1 MRKNDSPTLNKG
13 NSAPTLQLQ
22 SRAICGREGTCCY
35 ISGVVL
41 EVVDA
46 RAGPAT
52 PARKETQAWKAWA
65 VNLPSQV

>member
-46 RAGPAT
+46 RGACNT
-52 PARKETQAWKAWA
+52 
-65 VNLPSQV
+65 SQERNSGRLGL

>member
-46 RAGPAT
+46 RGACNT
-52 PARKETQAWKAWA
+52 
-65 VNLPSQV
+65 SQERN